1 MLFQFQ
7 KTLNK
12 VVSKLLNL
20 KVEYPWLLLALIV
33 ASYLGNYFKLSLFFG
48 IDFLFG
54 SIAVWIILFFYGPF
68 WAIIAGAI
76 ASLHTLFIWHHPY
89 AMVIFVGEVLFVSF
103 FWQKKRRNINI
114 TFYDAIYW
122 LTIGV
127 FLIFGIYLFVL
138 KMDVQAVTT
147 VALKQFV
154 NGIFNAEIAS
164 LIVNYLPLLQR
175 VIPKRYR
182 RENSLQKIAFDVLLA
197 FVVFPILTLMILN
210 AQARFEAIK
219 QEIHDVLVTSSQ
231 SLTAELK
238 LWETAYLEASQYA
251 INSIAKDGLPV
262 DRLDNVLRGLQR
274 VYPELAY
281 IEVFDAANN
290 SVLSLDGRSDV
301 ISQKVSGEIN
311 QSIQNY
317 RQNSQ
322 FLQNGVVAAIHK
334 DQEHLHIDYL
344 LQIPGDLGSFYL
356 DVDVD
361 FLADFLRRKLQAVQ
375 QYPLR
380 AIATTQAN
388 DLVIADS
395 AQQIPAGDAWVWY
408 NERDNQP
415 LLSQTFI
422 SLPKTVI
429 GKSAIARWQE
439 SFGVIIQPLEETRFP
454 AQLWLTLGLAE
465 DMDALESYYIRS
477 LAIVLILLLVAVV
490 TAEKMS
496 RWLTAPL
503 NQLSAMTADIQQELR
518 QEAPIPPLRSYIS
531 EFNRLSQN
539 FEVML
544 NTLRQ
549 QFQSIQATTLN
560 LEEQV
565 ETRTKALS
573 EEVQQRELI
582 EQQLRQSEERYEL
595 AIAATNDGIWDWDLR
610 SDQVYRSRSWFRLL
624 GYEEVNLRPQITGR
638 RMWADLVHPD
648 DLAQAQAAMTNHLQG
663 LTESYQNVHRL
674 RHCDGQYRWIS
685 SKAKCLKDDQGNPYR
700 IVGTITDI
708 TDKVEA
714 EIQLKL
720 AKEDAE
726 QANRAKSEFLATMSH
741 EIRTPMNAVIGMAEL
756 LRDTDLTAQQQEFID
771 IIRNSGSN
779 LLAIINDILDFS
791 KIESGKFELELQP
804 FNLQTCL
811 ENCLDL
817 MSTRAIAKPIY
828 LSYILDPDVPH
839 CLTGD
844 VTRFQQILLNLL
856 GNAVKFTNRGDVSLW
871 VQKVPAANFE
881 ADQVCLRFAILDTG
895 IGIPAQQ
902 MTRLFQPFSQGDAS
916 TSRRYGGTGLGLV
929 ISKRLV
935 ELMGGQLWVESGGI
949 TAGQF
954 PQEMSLDPPK
964 IFQSVARQT
973 VFYAQIPFTVAS
985 VSPKEITLHELPPQ
999 LQEKK
1004 LLILHPSPLF
1014 AQSISHL
1021 LAATGAAVSHTTM
1034 ASGALDILNK
1044 RPIDLLIMEMETD
1057 LVSADF
1063 FRQVKQSSQNP
1074 DLAIVAIAP
1083 PLSTSGSTNHAAISQ
1098 QLQLRQPI
1106 KQEALYH
1113 CLSLA
1118 FVEALPTTA
1127 MELSSPFDETLG
1139 QAYPLKILLAEDN
1152 IVNQKV
1158 ALNILARLG
1167 YGVEVATNGIEV
1179 LNRLQSDNYDVILM
1193 DVQMPS
1199 MDGLE
1204 ATRQIRQ
1211 RYARSPQSQRKH
1223 PWIIAM
1229 TANAMQGDRQICLE
1243 AGMDDYLSK
1252 PIQVKK
1258 LLHALKV
1265 AYHYHQSLSTTKP
1278 SSN

>member
-1 MLFQFQ
+1 M
-7 KTLNK
+7 
-12 VVSKLLNL
+12 
-20 KVEYPWLLLALIV
+20 EYPWLLLTLIV
-33 ASYLGNYFKLSLFFG
+33 VSYLGNYFKLSLFFG

-76 ASLHTLFIWHHPY
+76 ASVHTFFIWHHPY
-89 AMVIFVGEVLFVSF
+89 AMVIFIGEVLFVSF

-114 TFYDAIYW
+114 PFYDAIYW
-122 LTIGV
+122 LTVGAV
-127 FLIFGIYLFVL
+127 LIFGIYFLIL
-138 KMDVQAVTT
+138 KMDAQAVITI
-147 VALKQFV
+147 ALKQFV

-164 LIVNYLPLLQR
+164 LIINYFPFLLR
-175 VIPKRYR
+175 VFPRRYR

-197 FVVFPILTLMILN
+197 FVIFPILTLMILT
-210 AQARFEAIK
+210 AQERFETI
-219 QEIHDVLVTSSQ
+219 ERDIHDVLVTSNQ
-231 SLTAELK
+231 SLTTELK
-238 LWETAYLEASQYA
+238 LWEAAYLEASQYA
-251 INSIAKDGLPV
+251 INSIAQDDFPLG
-262 DRLDNVLRGLQR
+262 RLDNVLRGLQR

-281 IEVFDAANN
+281 IEVFDATGNPIIA
-290 SVLSLDGRSDV
+290 LD
-301 ISQKVSGEIN
+301 N
-311 QSIQNY
+311 QADSIQHIATEETNQALQNY
-317 RQNSQ
+317 RQSKP
-322 FLQNGVVAAIHK
+322 FLQDGIVAAINQQK
-334 DQEHLHIDYL
+334 DHLHIDYL
-344 LQIPGDLGSFYL
+344 LEIPDNLGSFYL
-356 DVDVD
+356 DVNVD
-361 FLADFLRRKLQAVQ
+361 FLADFLQRKLQAVR

-380 AIATTQAN
+380 AIATTQTN
-388 DLVIADS
+388 DFVIADS
-395 AQQIPAGDAWVWY
+395 AKQIAAGEPWTWYDA
-408 NERDNQP
+408 RDNQP

-422 SLPKTVI
+422 SLPETVI

-439 SFGVIIQPLEETRFP
+439 AFGVIVQPLEGSVFP
-454 AQLWLTLGLAE
+454 AQLWLTMGLAE

-477 LAIVLILLLVAVV
+477 LMIVLILLLLAVV

-503 NQLSAMTADIQQELR
+503 NQLSAMTADIQEELR
-518 QEAPIPPLRSYIS
+518 QQKPILPLKSYIS

-549 QFQSIQATTLN
+549 QFQAIQATTLN

-573 EEVQQRELI
+573 EEVRQRELI

-624 GYEEVNLRPQITGR
+624 GYKESNLQPRITGR
-638 RMWADLVHPD
+638 QMWADLVHPD

-663 LTESYQNVHRL
+663 LTASYQNVHRL
-674 RHCDGQYRWIS
+674 RHCDGQYRWIL
-685 SKAKCLKDDQGNPYR
+685 SKAKCLKDEQDNPYR

-839 CLTGD
+839 HLMGD
-844 VTRFQQILLNLL
+844 VTRFQQIMLNLL

-871 VQKVPAANFE
+871 VQKVPTATGDG
-881 ADQVCLRFAILDTG
+881 DQVCLRFAILDTG

-935 ELMGGQLWVESGGI
+935 ELMGGKLWVESGGI
-949 TAGQF
+949 MAGQF
-954 PQEMSLDPPK
+954 PQEMSPDPPK

-973 VFYAQIPFTVAS
+973 VFYAQIPFTIAPIS
-985 VSPKEITLHELPPQ
+985 AKEITLHELPPQ
-999 LQEKK
+999 LQEKNF
-1004 LLILHPSPLF
+1004 LILHPSPLF
-1014 AQSISHL
+1014 ARSISHL
-1021 LAATGAAVSHTTM
+1021 LTATGAAVSHTTM
-1034 ASGALDILNK
+1034 ASGALDILHQ
-1044 RPIDLLIMEMETD
+1044 RSIDLLMMEMKTD

-1063 FRQVKQSSQNP
+1063 FRQIKQSSQNP

-1083 PLSTSGSTNHAAISQ
+1083 PLSTAESTHYPAISQ

-1118 FVEALPTTA
+1118 IAEALPTTA
-1127 MELSSPFDETLG
+1127 REPASPFDATLG
-1139 QAYPLKILLAEDN
+1139 QAYPLRILLAEDN

-1167 YGVEVATNGIEV
+1167 YGVEVATNGLEV
-1179 LNRLQSDNYDVILM
+1179 LSRLQSDNYDVILM
-1193 DVQMPS
+1193 DVQMPA

-1211 RYARSPQSQRKH
+1211 RDARSPQSQGKR

-1229 TANAMQGDRQICLE
+1229 TANAMQGDRQVCLD

-1265 AYHYHQSLSTTKP
+1265 AYHYHQSLSTTQ
-1278 SSN
+1278 SSSD

>member
-20 KVEYPWLLLALIV
+20 KVEYPWLLLTLIV
-33 ASYLGNYFKLSLFFG
+33 VSYLGNYFKLSLFFG

-76 ASLHTLFIWHHPY
+76 ASLHTFFIWHHPY
-89 AMVIFVGEVLFVSF
+89 AVVIFVSEVLFVSF

-114 TFYDAIYW
+114 PFYDAIYW
-122 LTIGV
+122 LTIGSI
-127 FLIFGIYLFVL
+127 LIFSIYFLVL

-164 LIVNYLPLLQR
+164 LIVNYLPFLQR
-175 VIPKRYR
+175 VIPQRYR
-182 RENSLQKIAFDVLLA
+182 RDNSLQKIAFDVLLA

-210 AQARFEAIK
+210 AQERFEAIK

-231 SLTAELK
+231 SLTTELK
-238 LWETAYLEASQYA
+238 LWEASYLEASRYA

-262 DRLDNVLRGLQR
+262 ERLDNVLRGLQR

-290 SVLSLDGRSDV
+290 SVLALNDRSDFV
-301 ISQKVSGEIN
+301 FQEVNGEIT
-311 QSIQNY
+311 QSIQTY
-317 RQNSQ
+317 RQSSQ
-322 FLQNGVVAAIHK
+322 FLQNGIVATIHK

-361 FLADFLRRKLQAVQ
+361 FLADFLQRKLQAVR

-395 AQQIPAGDAWVWY
+395 AKQIAAGEPWVWY
-408 NERDNQP
+408 DERDNQP
-415 LLSQTFI
+415 LLSETSI
-422 SLPKTVI
+422 SLPETVI

-439 SFGVIIQPLEETRFP
+439 AFGVIVQPLEGTRFP
-454 AQLWLTLGLAE
+454 AQLWLTMGLAE
-465 DMDALESYYIRS
+465 DMDALERYYIRS
-477 LAIVLILLLVAVV
+477 LAIVLILLLLAVV

-503 NQLSAMTADIQQELR
+503 NQLSAMTADIQEELQQQE
-518 QEAPIPPLRSYIS
+518 PILPLKSYIS

-549 QFQSIQATTLN
+549 QFQAIQATTLN

-573 EEVQQRELI
+573 EEVRQRELI

-624 GYEEVNLRPQITGR
+624 GYKESNLRPQITGR
-638 RMWADLVHPD
+638 QMWADLVHPD

-663 LTESYQNVHRL
+663 LTASYQNVHRL
-674 RHCDGQYRWIS
+674 RHCDGQYRWIL
-685 SKAKCLKDDQGNPYR
+685 SKAKCLKDEQDNPYR

-756 LRDTDLTAQQQEFID
+756 LRDTNLTAQQQEFID

-839 CLTGD
+839 YLMGD
-844 VTRFQQILLNLL
+844 VTRFQQIMLNLL

-871 VQKVPAANFE
+871 VQKVPTATGAG
-881 ADQVCLRFAILDTG
+881 DQVCLRFAILDTG

-949 TAGQF
+949 MAGQF
-954 PQEMSLDPPK
+954 PQEMSPDPPK

-973 VFYAQIPFTVAS
+973 VFYAQIPFTIAPIS
-985 VSPKEITLHELPPQ
+985 AKEITLHELPPQ
-999 LQEKK
+999 LQEKNF
-1004 LLILHPSPLF
+1004 LILHPSPLF
-1014 AQSISHL
+1014 ARSISHL
-1021 LAATGAAVSHTTM
+1021 LTATGAAVSHTTM
-1034 ASGALDILNK
+1034 ASGALDILHQ
-1044 RPIDLLIMEMETD
+1044 RPIDLLMMEMKTD

-1063 FRQVKQSSQNP
+1063 FRQIKQSSQNP

-1083 PLSTSGSTNHAAISQ
+1083 PLSTAESTHYPAISQ

-1118 FVEALPTTA
+1118 IAEALPTTA
-1127 MELSSPFDETLG
+1127 MEPASPFDATLG

-1167 YGVEVATNGIEV
+1167 YGVEVATNGLEV
-1179 LNRLQSDNYDVILM
+1179 LSRLQSDNYDVILM
-1193 DVQMPS
+1193 DVQMPA

-1211 RYARSPQSQRKH
+1211 RDARSPQSQGKR

-1229 TANAMQGDRQICLE
+1229 TANAMQGDRQVCLD

-1265 AYHYHQSLSTTKP
+1265 AYHYHQSLSTTQ
-1278 SSN
+1278 SSSD

>member
-1 MLFQFQ
+1 
-7 KTLNK
+7 
-12 VVSKLLNL
+12 
-20 KVEYPWLLLALIV
+20 
-33 ASYLGNYFKLSLFFG
+33 
-48 IDFLFG
+48 
-54 SIAVWIILFFYGPF
+54 
-68 WAIIAGAI
+68 
-76 ASLHTLFIWHHPY
+76 
-89 AMVIFVGEVLFVSF
+89 
-103 FWQKKRRNINI
+103 
-114 TFYDAIYW
+114 
-122 LTIGV
+122 
-127 FLIFGIYLFVL
+127 
-138 KMDVQAVTT
+138 
-147 VALKQFV
+147 
-154 NGIFNAEIAS
+154 
-164 LIVNYLPLLQR
+164 
-175 VIPKRYR
+175 
-182 RENSLQKIAFDVLLA
+182 
-197 FVVFPILTLMILN
+197 
-210 AQARFEAIK
+210 
-219 QEIHDVLVTSSQ
+219 
-231 SLTAELK
+231 
-238 LWETAYLEASQYA
+238 
-251 INSIAKDGLPV
+251 
-262 DRLDNVLRGLQR
+262 QR

-281 IEVFDAANN
+281 IEVFDATGNPIIA
-290 SVLSLDGRSDV
+290 LD
-301 ISQKVSGEIN
+301 N
-311 QSIQNY
+311 QADSIQHIATEETNQALQNY
-317 RQNSQ
+317 RQSKP
-322 FLQNGVVAAIHK
+322 FLQDGIVAAINQQK
-334 DQEHLHIDYL
+334 DHLHIDYL
-344 LQIPGDLGSFYL
+344 LEIPDNLGSFYL
-356 DVDVD
+356 DVNVD
-361 FLADFLRRKLQAVQ
+361 FLADFLQRKLQAVR

-380 AIATTQAN
+380 AIATTQTN
-388 DLVIADS
+388 DFVIADS
-395 AQQIPAGDAWVWY
+395 AKQIAAGEPWTWYDA
-408 NERDNQP
+408 RDNQP

-422 SLPKTVI
+422 SLPETVI

-439 SFGVIIQPLEETRFP
+439 AFGVIVQPLEGSVFP
-454 AQLWLTLGLAE
+454 AQLWLTMGLAE

-477 LAIVLILLLVAVV
+477 LMIVLILLLLAVV

-503 NQLSAMTADIQQELR
+503 NQLSAMTADIQEELR
-518 QEAPIPPLRSYIS
+518 QQKPILPLKSYIS

-549 QFQSIQATTLN
+549 QFQAIQATTLN

-573 EEVQQRELI
+573 EEVRQRELI

-624 GYEEVNLRPQITGR
+624 GYKESNLQPRITGR
-638 RMWADLVHPD
+638 QMWADLVHPD

-663 LTESYQNVHRL
+663 LTASYQNVHRL
-674 RHCDGQYRWIS
+674 RHCDGQYRWIL
-685 SKAKCLKDDQGNPYR
+685 SKAKCLKDEQDNPYR

-839 CLTGD
+839 HLMGD
-844 VTRFQQILLNLL
+844 VTRFQQIMLNLL

-871 VQKVPAANFE
+871 VQKVPTATGDG
-881 ADQVCLRFAILDTG
+881 DQVCLRFAILDTG

-935 ELMGGQLWVESGGI
+935 ELMGGKLWVESGGI
-949 TAGQF
+949 MAGQF
-954 PQEMSLDPPK
+954 PQEMSPDPPK

-973 VFYAQIPFTVAS
+973 VFYAQIPFTIAPIS
-985 VSPKEITLHELPPQ
+985 AKEITLHELPPQ
-999 LQEKK
+999 LQEKNF
-1004 LLILHPSPLF
+1004 LILHPSPLF
-1014 AQSISHL
+1014 ARSISHL
-1021 LAATGAAVSHTTM
+1021 LTATGAAVSHTTM
-1034 ASGALDILNK
+1034 ASGALDILHQ
-1044 RPIDLLIMEMETD
+1044 RSIDLLMMEMKTD

-1063 FRQVKQSSQNP
+1063 FRQIKQSSQNP

-1083 PLSTSGSTNHAAISQ
+1083 PLSTAESTHYPAISQ

-1118 FVEALPTTA
+1118 IAEALPTTA
-1127 MELSSPFDETLG
+1127 REPASPFDATLG
-1139 QAYPLKILLAEDN
+1139 QAYPLRILLAEDN

-1167 YGVEVATNGIEV
+1167 YGVEVATNGLEV
-1179 LNRLQSDNYDVILM
+1179 LSRLQSDNYDVILM
-1193 DVQMPS
+1193 DVQMPA

-1211 RYARSPQSQRKH
+1211 RDARSPQSQGKR

-1229 TANAMQGDRQICLE
+1229 TANAMQGDRQVCLD

-1265 AYHYHQSLSTTKP
+1265 AYHYHQSLSTTQ
-1278 SSN
+1278 SSSD

>member
-1 MLFQFQ
+1 ML
-7 KTLNK
+7 T
-12 VVSKLLNL
+12 
-20 KVEYPWLLLALIV
+20 LIV
-33 ASYLGNYFKLSLFFG
+33 VSYLGNYFKLSLFFG

-76 ASLHTLFIWHHPY
+76 ASVHTFFIWHHPY
-89 AMVIFVGEVLFVSF
+89 AMVIFIGEVLFVSF

-114 TFYDAIYW
+114 PFYDAIYW
-122 LTIGV
+122 LTVGAV
-127 FLIFGIYLFVL
+127 LIFGIYFLIL
-138 KMDVQAVTT
+138 KMDAQAVITI
-147 VALKQFV
+147 ALKQFV

-164 LIVNYLPLLQR
+164 LIINYFPFLLR
-175 VIPKRYR
+175 VFPRRYR

-197 FVVFPILTLMILN
+197 FVIFPILTLMILT
-210 AQARFEAIK
+210 AQERFETI
-219 QEIHDVLVTSSQ
+219 ERDIHDVLVTSNQ
-231 SLTAELK
+231 SLTTELK
-238 LWETAYLEASQYA
+238 LWEAAYLEASQYA
-251 INSIAKDGLPV
+251 INSIAQDDFPLG
-262 DRLDNVLRGLQR
+262 RLDNVLRGLQR

-281 IEVFDAANN
+281 IEVFDATGNPIIA
-290 SVLSLDGRSDV
+290 LD
-301 ISQKVSGEIN
+301 N
-311 QSIQNY
+311 QADSIQHIATEETNQALQNY
-317 RQNSQ
+317 RQSKP
-322 FLQNGVVAAIHK
+322 FLQDGIVAAINQQK
-334 DQEHLHIDYL
+334 DHLHIDYL
-344 LQIPGDLGSFYL
+344 LEIPDNLGSFYL
-356 DVDVD
+356 DVNVD
-361 FLADFLRRKLQAVQ
+361 FLADFLQRKLQAVR

-380 AIATTQAN
+380 AIATTQTN
-388 DLVIADS
+388 DFVIADS
-395 AQQIPAGDAWVWY
+395 AKQIAAGEPWTWYDA
-408 NERDNQP
+408 RDNQP

-422 SLPKTVI
+422 SLPETVI

-439 SFGVIIQPLEETRFP
+439 AFGVIVQPLEGSVFP
-454 AQLWLTLGLAE
+454 AQLWLTMGLAE

-477 LAIVLILLLVAVV
+477 LMIVLILLLLAVV

-503 NQLSAMTADIQQELR
+503 NQLSAMTADIQEELR
-518 QEAPIPPLRSYIS
+518 QQKPILPLKSYIS

-549 QFQSIQATTLN
+549 QFQAIQATTLN

-573 EEVQQRELI
+573 EEVRQRELI

-624 GYEEVNLRPQITGR
+624 GYKESNLQPRITGR
-638 RMWADLVHPD
+638 QMWADLVHPD

-663 LTESYQNVHRL
+663 LTASYQNVHRL
-674 RHCDGQYRWIS
+674 RHCDGQYRWIL
-685 SKAKCLKDDQGNPYR
+685 SKAKCLKDEQDNPYR

-839 CLTGD
+839 HLMGD
-844 VTRFQQILLNLL
+844 VTRFQQIMLNLL

-871 VQKVPAANFE
+871 VQKVPTATGDG
-881 ADQVCLRFAILDTG
+881 DQVCLRFAILDTG

-935 ELMGGQLWVESGGI
+935 ELMGGKLWVESGGI
-949 TAGQF
+949 MAGQF
-954 PQEMSLDPPK
+954 PQEMSPDPPK

-973 VFYAQIPFTVAS
+973 VFYAQIPFTIAPIS
-985 VSPKEITLHELPPQ
+985 AKEITLHELPPQ
-999 LQEKK
+999 LQEKNF
-1004 LLILHPSPLF
+1004 LILHPSPLF
-1014 AQSISHL
+1014 ARSISHL
-1021 LAATGAAVSHTTM
+1021 LTATGAAVSHTTM
-1034 ASGALDILNK
+1034 ASGALDILHQ
-1044 RPIDLLIMEMETD
+1044 RSIDLLMMEMKTD

-1063 FRQVKQSSQNP
+1063 FRQIKQSSQNP

-1083 PLSTSGSTNHAAISQ
+1083 PLSTAESTHYPAISQ

-1118 FVEALPTTA
+1118 IAEALPTTA
-1127 MELSSPFDETLG
+1127 REPASPFDATLG
-1139 QAYPLKILLAEDN
+1139 QAYPLRILLAEDN

-1167 YGVEVATNGIEV
+1167 YGVEVATNGLEV
-1179 LNRLQSDNYDVILM
+1179 LSRLQSDNYDVILM
-1193 DVQMPS
+1193 DVQMPA

-1211 RYARSPQSQRKH
+1211 RDARSPQSQGKR

-1229 TANAMQGDRQICLE
+1229 TANAMQGDRQVCLD

-1265 AYHYHQSLSTTKP
+1265 AYHYHQSLSTTQ
-1278 SSN
+1278 SSSD

>member
-1 MLFQFQ
+1 MA
-7 KTLNK
+7 N
-12 VVSKLLNL
+12 S
-20 KVEYPWLLLALIV
+20 
-33 ASYLGNYFKLSLFFG
+33 
-48 IDFLFG
+48 
-54 SIAVWIILFFYGPF
+54 FFYGPF
-68 WAIIAGAI
+68 FAIVAGAI
-76 ASLHTLFIWHHPY
+76 ASLHTFFLWHHVY
-89 AMVIFVGEVLFVSF
+89 AIAIFVGEVLFVSF
-103 FWQKKRRNINI
+103 FWQRQRHDINI
-114 TFYDAIYW
+114 TFYNALYW
-122 LTIGV
+122 LFIGIPLV
-127 FLIFGIYLFVL
+127 FLFYSLFL
-138 KMDVQAVTT
+138 GMNLQGVTT
-147 VALKQFV
+147 VALKQAV

-164 LIVNYLPLLQR
+164 LIINYLPFAQR
-175 VIPKRYR
+175 FFQHHRQR
-182 RENSLQKIAFDVLLA
+182 RQSLQTIIFNVLLA
-197 FVVFPILTLMILN
+197 FIVFPILTLMVLN
-210 AQARFEAIK
+210 GQERFRTIE
-219 QEIHDVLVTSSQ
+219 QEVNSVLVSSSA
-231 SLTAELK
+231 SLAEELR
-238 LWETAYLEASQYA
+238 LWEGDYLRASQYVVDVIANDPENLTRAKNA
-251 INSIAKDGLPV
+251 I
-262 DRLDNVLRGLQR
+262 RGLQAI
-274 VYPELAY
+274 YPELNY
-281 IEVFDAANN
+281 IAV
-290 SVLSLDGRSDV
+290 LDGTDNLVLASDNRSGT
-301 ISQKVSGEIN
+301 SNLEKKTEIN
-311 QSIQNY
+311 AHVREY

-322 FLQNGVVAAIHK
+322 FLEKGMVARVNG
-334 DQEHLHIDYL
+334 EEGGLHIDYL
-344 LQIPGDLGSFYL
+344 LRIPGDRGIFYI
-356 DVDVD
+356 DVEGE
-361 FLADFLRRKLQAVQ
+361 FMGNLLRRKLQAVK

-380 AIATTQAN
+380 AIALTTDDN
-388 DLVIADS
+388 VVIADS
-395 AQQIPAGDAWVWY
+395 AGEEKPGQLWTWY
-408 NERDNQP
+408 DQRDNQP
-415 LLSQTFI
+415 LSVRTTV
-422 SLPKTVI
+422 SLPPRALSL
-429 GKSAIARWQE
+429 SAMSRWQQA
-439 SFGVIIQPLEETRFP
+439 FGFIEQPLVETLLP
-454 AQLWLTLGLAE
+454 AKLSLTLALAPSI
-465 DMDALESYYIRS
+465 DTLELYYIRS
-477 LAIVLILLLVAVV
+477 LTIVLVLLLLAVV
-490 TAEKMS
+490 TAEKIS

-503 NQLSAMTADIQQELR
+503 NQLSSMTTDIQQQLQNR
-518 QEAPIPPLRSYIS
+518 TPTRPLKSQIR
-531 EFNRLSQN
+531 EFDRLNYN
-539 FEVML
+539 FGEML
-544 NTLRQ
+544 KTLRQ

-565 ETRTKALS
+565 QARTKALS
-573 EEVQQRELI
+573 EEIQQRQFI
-582 EQQLRQSEERYEL
+582 EQQLRQSEQRYEL

-624 GYEEVNLRPQITGR
+624 GYEESDLRPQITDR

-648 DLAQAQAAMTNHLQG
+648 DLAQAQVAMTNHLQG
-663 LTESYQNVHRL
+663 LSESYQNVHRL
-674 RHCDGQYRWIS
+674 RHHDGQYRWIL

-714 EIQLKL
+714 ETQLKI

-741 EIRTPMNAVIGMAEL
+741 EIRTPMNAVIGMAEI
-756 LRDTDLTAQQQEFID
+756 LRDTDLTAQQQEFIG

-839 CLTGD
+839 CLIGD
-844 VTRFQQILLNLL
+844 MQRFQQIMVNLL

-871 VQKVPAANFE
+871 VQRVPSDSTE
-881 ADQVCLRFAILDTG
+881 TDETDQVCLRFAILDTG

-935 ELMGGQLWVESGGI
+935 ELMGGKLWVESGGI

-954 PQEMSLDPPK
+954 PQEMSPEPPK

-973 VFYAQIPFTVAS
+973 VFYAQIPFTVAP
-985 VSPKEITLHELPPQ
+985 VSPKEITPHERPPQ
-999 LQEKK
+999 LQEKN

-1014 AQSISHL
+1014 AQGISHL
-1021 LAATGAAVSHTTM
+1021 LTVTGAVVSHTTM
-1034 ASGALDILNK
+1034 AATALDILNQ
-1044 RPIDLLIMEMETD
+1044 RPIDLLMMEMETD

-1074 DLAIVAIAP
+1074 DLALVAIAP
-1083 PLSTSGSTNHAAISQ
+1083 PLNTSGSTNYPAISQ
-1098 QLQLRQPI
+1098 QLQLHQPI

-1118 FVEALPTTA
+1118 LAEAQPTTA

-1152 IVNQKV
+1152 LVNQKV
-1158 ALNILARLG
+1158 ALNVLARLG
-1167 YGVEVATNGIEV
+1167 YGVEVATNGLEV
-1179 LNRLQSDNYDVILM
+1179 LSRLQSDNYDVILM

-1211 RYARSPQSQRKH
+1211 RYARSPQSQGKP

-1229 TANAMQGDRQICLE
+1229 TANAMQGDRQLCLE

-1258 LLHALKV
+1258 LLQALKV
-1265 AYHYHQSLSTTKP
+1265 AYHYRQSLPTTQ
-1278 SSN
+1278 SSSE